1 MYADRGELGYQ
12 TNLNDLYHVEDEIG
26 RGAFG
31 VVCRVRHKASS
42 RVFACKSIPKE
53 HTPGMDA
60 QKKQEHFES
69 IQREVSVMMELRSCL
84 NVAKL
89 EEVFESDTHVHIV
102 QVRPYTIHAPIYAVV
117 QLFIQGDGSIDC
129 TLHCTRV

>member
-1 MYADRGELGYQ
+1 MHADRGELCYQ
-12 TNLNDLYHVEDEIG
+12 TNLNDSYHVEDEIG

-60 QKKQEHFES
+60 QKKQAHLEG
-69 IQREVSVMMELRSCL
+69 IQREVSVMMELRLSL
-84 NVAKL
+84 I
-89 EEVFESDTHVHIV
+89 HI
-102 QVRPYTIHAPIYAVV
+102 
-117 QLFIQGDGSIDC
+117 
-129 TLHCTRV
+129 

>member
-1 MYADRGELGYQ
+1 MCAERGELGYA
-12 TNLNDLYHVEDEIG
+12 TNLNDLYHLEDEIG

-31 VVCRVRHKASS
+31 VVNRVRHKASS
-42 RVFACKSIPKE
+42 RVFACKSIAKE
-53 HTPGMDA
+53 HTPGMDD
-60 QKKQEHFES
+60 QKKQEHLQA

-102 QVRPYTIHAPIYAVV
+102 QVWLQTPSRR
-117 QLFIQGDGSIDC
+117 S
-129 TLHCTRV
+129 HCMHRMSDKCSD

>member
-1 MYADRGELGYQ
+1 VCAERGELGYQ
-12 TNLNDLYHVEDEIG
+12 TNLNDLYIVEDEIG

-31 VVCRVRHKASS
+31 VVTRVRHRASS
-42 RVFACKSIPKE
+42 RVFACKSIAKE

-60 QKKQEHFES
+60 KKKQEHLEA
-69 IQREVSVMMELRSCL
+69 IQREVGVMMELRSCL

-102 QVRPYTIHAPIYAVV
+102 QVGPASRPAA
-117 QLFIQGDGSIDC
+117 L
-129 TLHCTRV
+129 LHSAWH